1 MYTTYITQLEIG
13 EPMSE
18 DRIELCAKLD
28 KSLLQ
33 IQRIAVRPEVLEF
46 LDPATYSGPS
56 MAEVMACS
64 FISDFEHSSDLS
76 VKDIAAALGLD
87 HSTVSRLAS
96 NLERDG
102 LITRTQGA
110 EDKRRTSI
118 TLTDAGKTVADNA
131 TKFRSWILNAL
142 LEEWTESEI
151 SQLTQSLNRLLDTT
165 EKLPEVIRQAHQNIE
180 I

>member
-1 MYTTYITQLEIG
+1 MYTTYNAQIEIG
-13 EPMSE
+13 GQMSE

-64 FISDFEHSSDLS
+64 FIADFEHSSDLS

-110 EDKRRTSI
+110 EDKRRTAI

-131 TKFRSWILNAL
+131 TKFRSWILSQL
-142 LEEWTESEI
+142 LEDWTESEI
-151 SQLTQSLNRLLDTT
+151 SHLTQSLNRLLDTT
-165 EKLPEVIRQAHQNIE
+165 NKLPDVIRQAHQNIE